1 MSTRARSG
9 WRRTA
14 RTAALAAVLA
24 TTGVVV
30 PDSQVAPEES
40 VLVGMRHA
48 TGLDVGRGTVWI
60 LAVGSDA
67 RPGQSM
73 TRTRGDA
80 LQLVGIDPRTG
91 AAAAI
96 GIPRDSYV
104 PIPGFGRGR
113 VNAAMV
119 YGGPQLLGRTVG
131 NLVGVRPDYV
141 FVTRFPFFE
150 DMVDDIGGITVSNP
164 RRFSD
169 ENLKPKGFAAGR
181 IRLNG
186 YNAMAFARIRKTL
199 AGGDFARTANQQR
212 VLRGIHA
219 RVRSQ
224 SARPGF
230 VERGVLS
237 VLQHMSTGEGPAT
250 LFRLGQLVA
259 RVDPGRI
266 TTCVVPGRIGNVGGA
281 SIVVPDVAAAR
292 RYGNAARN
300 DATLPPGC

>member
-1 MSTRARSG
+1 MRPRAARG
-9 WRRTA
+9 WRRTT

-24 TTGVVV
+24 TTAAVV
-30 PDSQVAPEES
+30 PDSGVAPEES

-48 TGLDVGRGTVWI
+48 QGLDAGRGTVWI

-80 LQLVGIDPRTG
+80 LQLIGIDPRTG

-96 GIPRDSYV
+96 GIPRDSWV
-104 PIPGFGRGR
+104 PIPGHGRGR
-113 VNAAMV
+113 VNSAMV

-131 NLVGVRPDYV
+131 NLVGIAPDYV

-169 ENLKPKGFAAGR
+169 ENLKPKGFATGR

-199 AGGDFARTANQQR
+199 AGGDFARSANQQR
-212 VLRGIHA
+212 VLRGIQA
-219 RVRSQ
+219 RVASQ
-224 SARPGF
+224 SGRPGF
-230 VERGVLS
+230 MERGVMS

-250 LFRLGQLVA
+250 LFRLAQLVA
-259 RVDPGRI
+259 RVEPGRI
-266 TTCVVPGRIGNVGGA
+266 STCIVPGSIGNVGGA
-281 SIVVPDVAAAR
+281 SIVRPDVVAAR
-292 RYGNAARN
+292 RYGNAARG

>member
-1 MSTRARSG
+1 MRATARRG
-9 WRRTA
+9 WRSTA

-24 TTGVVV
+24 TTAAVV
-30 PDSQVAPEES
+30 PDSGVAPEES

-48 TGLDVGRGTVWI
+48 KGLDAGRGTVWI

-91 AAAAI
+91 AATAI
-96 GIPRDSYV
+96 GIPRDSWV
-104 PIPGFGRGR
+104 PIPGHGRGR
-113 VNAAMV
+113 VNSAMV

-131 NLVGVRPDYV
+131 NLVGITPDYV

-181 IRLNG
+181 IRLDG
-186 YNAMAFARIRKTL
+186 YHAMAFARIRKTL
-199 AGGDFARTANQQR
+199 AGGDFARSANQQR
-212 VLRGIHA
+212 VLRGIQA
-219 RVRSQ
+219 RVASQ
-224 SARPGF
+224 SGRPGF
-230 VERGVLS
+230 MERGVMS
-237 VLQHMSTGEGPAT
+237 VLQHMATGEGPAT
-250 LFRLGQLVA
+250 LFRLAQLVA

-266 TTCVVPGRIGNVGGA
+266 STCVVPGRIGNVGGA
-281 SIVVPDVAAAR
+281 SIVLPNVSAAR

>member
-1 MSTRARSG
+1 MRATARRG

-14 RTAALAAVLA
+14 RTVALAAVLA
-24 TTGVVV
+24 TTAAVV
-30 PDSQVAPEES
+30 PDSGVAPEES

-48 TGLDVGRGTVWI
+48 KGLDAGRGTVWI

-96 GIPRDSYV
+96 GIPRDSWV
-104 PIPGFGRGR
+104 PIPGHGRGR
-113 VNAAMV
+113 VNSAMV

-131 NLVGVRPDYV
+131 NLVGIKPDYV

-181 IRLNG
+181 IRLDG
-186 YNAMAFARIRKTL
+186 YHAMAFARIRKTL
-199 AGGDFARTANQQR
+199 AGGDFARSANQQR
-212 VLRGIHA
+212 VLRGIQA
-219 RVRSQ
+219 RVASQ
-224 SARPGF
+224 SGRPGF
-230 VERGVLS
+230 MERGVMS
-237 VLQHMSTGEGPAT
+237 VLQHMATGEGPAT
-250 LFRLGQLVA
+250 LFRLAQLVA

-281 SIVVPDVAAAR
+281 SIVLPNVSAAR

>member
-1 MSTRARSG
+1 MRATARRG
-9 WRRTA
+9 WRSTA
-14 RTAALAAVLA
+14 RTTAA
-24 TTGVVV
+24 VV
-30 PDSQVAPEES
+30 PDSGVAPEES

-48 TGLDVGRGTVWI
+48 KGLDAGRGTVWI

-91 AAAAI
+91 AATAI
-96 GIPRDSYV
+96 GIPRDSWV
-104 PIPGFGRGR
+104 PIPGHGRGR
-113 VNAAMV
+113 VNSAMV

-131 NLVGVRPDYV
+131 NLVGITPDYV

-181 IRLNG
+181 IRLDG
-186 YNAMAFARIRKTL
+186 YHAMAFARIRKTL
-199 AGGDFARTANQQR
+199 AGGDFARSANQQR
-212 VLRGIHA
+212 VLRGIQA
-219 RVRSQ
+219 RVASQ
-224 SARPGF
+224 SGRPGF
-230 VERGVLS
+230 MERGVMS
-237 VLQHMSTGEGPAT
+237 VLQHMATGEGPAT
-250 LFRLGQLVA
+250 LFRLAQLVA

-281 SIVVPDVAAAR
+281 SIVLPNVSAAR

>member
-14 RTAALAAVLA
+14 RAAALTAVLA
-24 TTGVVV
+24 TTGTVV

-131 NLVGVRPDYV
+131 NLVGIRPDYV

-150 DMVDDIGGITVSNP
+150 DMVDDIGGTRPSSRGASP
-164 RRFSD
+164 R
-169 ENLKPKGFAAGR
+169 AASGS
-181 IRLNG
+181 
-186 YNAMAFARIRKTL
+186 
-199 AGGDFARTANQQR
+199 TATTR
-212 VLRGIHA
+212 WLSHG
-219 RVRSQ
+219 
-224 SARPGF
+224 SARRWPAATSPGPPTSSGCCAAST
-230 VERGVLS
+230 RGC
-237 VLQHMSTGEGPAT
+237 GPSPPA
-250 LFRLGQLVA
+250 
-259 RVDPGRI
+259 P
-266 TTCVVPGRIGNVGGA
+266 A
-281 SIVVPDVAAAR
+281 SSSA
-292 RYGNAARN
+292 
-300 DATLPPGC
+300 GC

>member
-1 MSTRARSG
+1 MRATARRG

-14 RTAALAAVLA
+14 RTVALAAVLA
-24 TTGVVV
+24 TTAAVV
-30 PDSQVAPEES
+30 PDSGVAPEES

-48 TGLDVGRGTVWI
+48 KGLDAGRGTVWI

-96 GIPRDSYV
+96 GIPRDSWV
-104 PIPGFGRGR
+104 PIPGHGRGR
-113 VNAAMV
+113 VNSAMV

-131 NLVGVRPDYV
+131 NLVGITPDYV

-181 IRLNG
+181 IRLDG
-186 YNAMAFARIRKTL
+186 YHAMAFARIRKTL
-199 AGGDFARTANQQR
+199 AGGDFARSANQQR
-212 VLRGIHA
+212 VLRGIQA
-219 RVRSQ
+219 RVASQ
-224 SARPGF
+224 SGRPGF
-230 VERGVLS
+230 MERGVMS
-237 VLQHMSTGEGPAT
+237 VLQHMATGEGPAT
-250 LFRLGQLVA
+250 LFRLAQLVA

-281 SIVVPDVAAAR
+281 SIV
-292 RYGNAARN
+292 
-300 DATLPPGC
+300 LPNV